1 MWQPSGSPSFA
12 LKKADALV
20 AWSRVALER
29 WGYTR
34 VALAWVT
41 CWDPG
46 KPWGSRVTQRSESPS
61 AASGNKWGEQPSGN
75 NYLAMRKG

>member
-46 KPWGSRVTQRSESPS
+46 KPWGSRVTQRSESPRGVWQVGT
-61 AASGNKWGEQPSGN
+61 SGGN
-75 NYLAMRKG
+75 NLAGTTT